1 MRKVRR
7 PTERRR
13 GLQVIPP
20 PGCGPDVAW
29 CWLLRRPDGTFAIQ
43 YRDRDNRLL
52 PGSGFADPGR
62 PLNLA
67 PGARNR
73 PHFDPEVSIA
83 RAKRLEARMRA
94 KAQVEQG
101 GDPWSPPAFMPEPRL
116 PKTPEGTRRLMAKI
130 ARRRRQMERVAMTDV
145 QVEQPALPPP
155 RVPLSIEAGQRELE
169 RRYQAAVLAA
179 RHDLSFAQAEEL
191 QELL

>member
-1 MRKVRR
+1 MRRVRR

-13 GLQVIPP
+13 GVLVEVP
-20 PGCGPDVAW
+20 PGSGPDVAW
-29 CWLLRRPDGTFAIQ
+29 CWLLRRPDGTFALQ
-43 YRDRDNRLL
+43 YRGHDNQLL

-83 RAKRLEARMRA
+83 RAKRLEARMQA
-94 KAQVEQG
+94 KAAVEQDG
-101 GDPWSPPAFMPEPRL
+101 EPWQPPAFTPEPRL
-116 PKTPEGTRRLMAKI
+116 PRTPEGTRRLLAKI
-130 ARRRRQMERVAMTDV
+130 ARRRRQMERVMMTDI
-145 QVEQPALPPP
+145 QPEMPALPPNREP
-155 RVPLSIEAGQRELE
+155 MTLEEGMAELE
-169 RRYQAAVLAA
+169 RRYKAACLAMRHGMSYEQA
-179 RHDLSFAQAEEL
+179 SEL